1 MNLTHV
7 HTPLKIGGA
16 TLKNRVAR
24 TAHAT
29 NIGGGA
35 GMSDDLIAYHETRAR
50 GGCGLLIIE
59 IMGVHPTSPSGLSA
73 FDPRIGK
80 GYEKLVEAIRPTGAK
95 VFQQLWHAGHN
106 AHPVGGGPPWSA

>member
-7 HTPLKIGGA
+7 HTPLQIGGV

-35 GMSDDLIAYHETRAR
+35 GMTDDLIAYHETRAR
-50 GGCGLLIIE
+50 GGCGLLIVE
-59 IMGVHPTSPSGLSA
+59 IMGVHPTSPSGLNAVDSNTA
-73 FDPRIGK
+73 KATPGWSRRSGRPAPRYSSNSGTP
-80 GYEKLVEAIRPTGAK
+80 AITLIR
-95 VFQQLWHAGHN
+95 
-106 AHPVGGGPPWSA
+106 